1 MSRVIN
7 RDNTMAGPGMDC
19 IVGRS
24 WSGYM
29 LSSSRRMGPARSA
42 SSSID
47 LIASWS
53 SVNSTALGDKGC
65 RVDDDLGHLAPVRDQ
80 PLAGFLHSLNVTVRD
95 GTNPLQTQVTPRQ
108 NSTFA
113 CIGSTEAA
121 GVLKVVGIGGES
133 SPPNRCIDQTAKVDA
148 WAAADASLTRNGCCL
163 LGPIPLGAGS
173 GAGAKEGPM
182 SIVKM
187 VELSA
192 QSPDSWEEATRQAVE
207 RAARTL
213 RNIRSVW
220 VKEFEA
226 VVENEQVT
234 QFRVILKI
242 AFQLDEG
249 ASARSTRSMGDE
261 EILGLD

>member
-1 MSRVIN
+1 
-7 RDNTMAGPGMDC
+7 
-19 IVGRS
+19 
-24 WSGYM
+24 
-29 LSSSRRMGPARSA
+29 
-42 SSSID
+42 
-47 LIASWS
+47 
-53 SVNSTALGDKGC
+53 
-65 RVDDDLGHLAPVRDQ
+65 VRDQ
-80 PLAGFLHSLNVTVRD
+80 PLAGFLQLLNVTVRH
-95 GTNPLQTQVTPRQ
+95 GTNWLRTQVRLRQ
-108 NSTFA
+108 NTMSVG
-113 CIGSTEAA
+113 IGSTEAA
-121 GVLKVVGIGGES
+121 GVLKVVGIGAES
-133 SPPNRCIDQTAKVDA
+133 SPPNRCIDQTAKVETWTA
-148 WAAADASLTRNGCCL
+148 GDASLTRNGCPL
-163 LGPIPLGAGS
+163 LELVPSGACS

>member
-1 MSRVIN
+1 
-7 RDNTMAGPGMDC
+7 
-19 IVGRS
+19 
-24 WSGYM
+24 
-29 LSSSRRMGPARSA
+29 
-42 SSSID
+42 
-47 LIASWS
+47 
-53 SVNSTALGDKGC
+53 
-65 RVDDDLGHLAPVRDQ
+65 
-80 PLAGFLHSLNVTVRD
+80 
-95 GTNPLQTQVTPRQ
+95 
-108 NSTFA
+108 
-113 CIGSTEAA
+113 
-121 GVLKVVGIGGES
+121 
-133 SPPNRCIDQTAKVDA
+133 
-148 WAAADASLTRNGCCL
+148 
-163 LGPIPLGAGS
+163 
-173 GAGAKEGPM
+173 M

-249 ASARSTRSMGDE
+249 ASTRSTRSMGDE
-261 EILGLD
+261 EILGLE